1 MKRRIFTNTDELIN
15 LVREDFSK
23 YPDVKKLAVSLGH
36 IHTIVYNYHSISF
49 TGIDKKTNDLY
60 YTSTSCNEDL
70 SNGNGIGLFTMDHI
84 SNQNGNISK
93 EDVYSGKKSP
103 LRGVIKTVVVDI
115 DDTEGLKKI
124 IDEYFELF
132 KGCKSNIIGWG

>member
-23 YPDVKKLAVSLGH
+23 YPDIKKLAVSLGH

-49 TGIDKKTNDLY
+49 TGIDEKTNDLY

-84 SNQNGNISK
+84 PNQNGNISK

-103 LRGVIKTVVVDI
+103 LRGVNKTVVVDI
-115 DDTEGLKKI
+115 DDTDGLKKI

>member
-1 MKRRIFTNTDELIN
+1 MRQIFTNTDELIN
-15 LVREDFSK
+15 LVREGFSE

-49 TGIDKKTNDLY
+49 TGIDEKTNELY
-60 YTSTSCNEDL
+60 YTSTSSSEDV
-70 SNGNGIGLFTMDHI
+70 SMGISLFTMDHI
-84 SNQNGNISK
+84 SNRNGNISK

-103 LRGVIKTVVVDI
+103 IRGTNKTVVVNI

-124 IDEYFELF
+124 IDEYFGLF
-132 KGCKSNIIGWG
+132 KGCKSNIIGWD

>member
-1 MKRRIFTNTDELIN
+1 MRRIITNTAELIA
-15 LVREDFSK
+15 LVRDGFSK

-36 IHTIVYNYHSISF
+36 THTIVYNYYAISF
-49 TGIDKKTNDLY
+49 TGIDEKTNDLY
-60 YTSTSCNEDL
+60 YTSTSSSEDV
-70 SNGNGIGLFTMDHI
+70 SKGIGLFTMDHI

-93 EDVYSGKKSP
+93 EDVYSGKKAP
-103 LRGVIKTVVVDI
+103 LRGVNKTVVVDI

-132 KGCKSNIIGWG
+132 KGCKTNIIGWG

>member
-1 MKRRIFTNTDELIN
+1 MRRIFTNTDELIN
-15 LVREDFSK
+15 LVREDFDK
-23 YPDVKKLAVSLGH
+23 YPGVKKLAVSLGH

-49 TGIDKKTNDLY
+49 TGIDEKTNDLY
-60 YTSTSCNEDL
+60 YTSTSCNEEAV
-70 SNGNGIGLFTMDHI
+70 SKGIGLFTMDHI
-84 SNQNGNISK
+84 SNQNCNISK

-103 LRGVIKTVVVDI
+103 LRGANKTVVVDI

-132 KGCKSNIIGWG
+132 KGCKTNIIGWG

>member
-1 MKRRIFTNTDELIN
+1 MRRIFTNTDELIN
-15 LVREDFSK
+15 LVREGFSK

-49 TGIDKKTNDLY
+49 TGIDEKTNDLY

-103 LRGVIKTVVVDI
+103 LRGVIKTVVVDV
-115 DDTEGLKKI
+115 DDTEGMKKI

>member
-1 MKRRIFTNTDELIN
+1 MRRIFTNTDELIN

-23 YPDVKKLAVSLGH
+23 YPEIKKLAVSLGY
-36 IHTIVYNYHSISF
+36 IHTIVYNYYSISF
-49 TGIDKKTNDLY
+49 TGIDEKTNDLY
-60 YTSTSCNEDL
+60 YMSTSCNEDL

-103 LRGVIKTVVVDI
+103 LRGTNKTVVVDI

>member
-1 MKRRIFTNTDELIN
+1 MRQIFTNTDELIN
-15 LVREDFSK
+15 LVREGFSE

-49 TGIDKKTNDLY
+49 TGIDEKTNELY
-60 YTSTSCNEDL
+60 YTSTSSSEDV
-70 SNGNGIGLFTMDHI
+70 SMGISLFTMDYI
-84 SNQNGNISK
+84 SNRNGNISK

-103 LRGVIKTVVVDI
+103 LRGTNKTVVVDI

-132 KGCKSNIIGWG
+132 KGCKSNIIGWD

>member
-1 MKRRIFTNTDELIN
+1 MRQIFTNTDELIN
-15 LVREDFSK
+15 LVREGFSE
-23 YPDVKKLAVSLGH
+23 YPDVKKLVVSLGH

-49 TGIDKKTNDLY
+49 TGIDEKTNELY
-60 YTSTSCNEDL
+60 YTSTSSSEDV
-70 SNGNGIGLFTMDHI
+70 SMGISLFTMDHI
-84 SNQNGNISK
+84 SNRNGNISK

-103 LRGVIKTVVVDI
+103 LRGTNKTVVVDI

-132 KGCKSNIIGWG
+132 KGCKSNIIGWD

>member
-1 MKRRIFTNTDELIN
+1 MRQIFTNTDELIN
-15 LVREDFSK
+15 LVREGFSE

-49 TGIDKKTNDLY
+49 TGIDEKTNELY
-60 YTSTSCNEDL
+60 YTSTSSSEDV
-70 SNGNGIGLFTMDHI
+70 SMGIGLFTMDHI
-84 SNQNGNISK
+84 SNRNGNISK

-103 LRGVIKTVVVDI
+103 LRGTNKTVVVDI

-124 IDEYFELF
+124 IDEYFGLF
-132 KGCKSNIIGWG
+132 KGCKSNIIGWD

>member
-1 MKRRIFTNTDELIN
+1 MRRIFTNTDELIK
-15 LVREDFSK
+15 LVREGFDQ
-23 YPDVKKLAVSLGH
+23 YPGVKKLAVSLGH

-49 TGIDKKTNDLY
+49 TGIDEKTNDLY
-60 YTSTSCNEDL
+60 YTSTSCNEEDA
-70 SNGNGIGLFTMDHI
+70 SKGIGLFTMDHI

-132 KGCKSNIIGWG
+132 KGCKTNIIGWG

>member
-1 MKRRIFTNTDELIN
+1 MKFKNTDELIN
-15 LVREDFSK
+15 LVREDFNK
-23 YPDVKKLAVSLGH
+23 YPNVKKLAVSLGH
-36 IHTIVYNYHSISF
+36 IHTIVYNFHSISF
-49 TGIDKKTNDLY
+49 TGMDEKTNDLY
-60 YTSTSCNEDL
+60 YTSTSSSEDV
-70 SNGNGIGLFTMDHI
+70 SRGIGLFTMDHI

-103 LRGVIKTVVVDI
+103 LRGTNKTVVVDI

-124 IDEYFELF
+124 VDEYFVLF

>member
-1 MKRRIFTNTDELIN
+1 MRRIFTNTDELIN

-23 YPDVKKLAVSLGH
+23 YPEIKKLAVSLGH
-36 IHTIVYNYHSISF
+36 IHTIVYNYYSISF
-49 TGIDKKTNDLY
+49 TGIDEKTNDLY
-60 YTSTSCNEDL
+60 YMSTSCNEDL

-84 SNQNGNISK
+84 SNQNDNISK

-103 LRGVIKTVVVDI
+103 LRGTNKTVVVDI